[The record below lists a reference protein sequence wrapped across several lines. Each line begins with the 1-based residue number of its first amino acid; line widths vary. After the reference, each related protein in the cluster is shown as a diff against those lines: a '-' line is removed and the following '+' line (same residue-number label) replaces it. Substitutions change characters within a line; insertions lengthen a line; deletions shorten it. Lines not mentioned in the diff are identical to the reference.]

1 MPFAEDSISASV
13 RLTVCRLYANPI
25 VVLSNRPGVSLSET
39 SGWRAGAL
47 ALCAALIDNYWN
59 VSWSCE
65 TTECVFKHYLRQ
77 ARGEFAD
84 LTYLKQAEDI
94 LYLSCIKTLNT
105 RHVTFI
111 VPDLILVI
119 PCSTR
124 VFRIRAAVY
133 HALSVQISEE
143 NMCKHKCYHILK
155 LYKTWTWRI
164 FNLWIVISNYYAGW
178 WWFPIVDYMDTSYH
192 IWHIKQNKCRNM
204 NK

>member
-77 ARGEFAD
+77 ARGEFPD
-84 LTYLKQAEDI
+84 LNIPETSRRHSLTF
-94 LYLSCIKTLNT
+94 LYKNTEHTLCYV
-105 RHVTFI
+105 HCYW
-111 VPDLILVI
+111 PDTAYNLILVI
-119 PCSTR
+119 L
-124 VFRIRAAVY
+124 F
-133 HALSVQISEE
+133 
-143 NMCKHKCYHILK
+143 
-155 LYKTWTWRI
+155 
-164 FNLWIVISNYYAGW
+164 
-178 WWFPIVDYMDTSYH
+178 DTSIPYTSSSLSYAYCS
-192 IWHIKQNKCRNM
+192 NFCRKSFLYLNFTF
-204 NK
+204 NTRFVKF